1 MLVFVVLINGEVD
14 KVFIEREEAEKYCA
28 MRRKIGF
35 ACSKVEI
42 FEKELNLGAG
52 TLPQNIGE

>member
-28 MRRKIGF
+28 MRRKSWSLTKII
-35 ACSKVEI
+35 ER
-42 FEKELNLGAG
+42 ELEGQKAL
-52 TLPQNIGE
+52 L